1 MAGFRDHIPSSVT
14 LNDEAMSLYI
24 RMRRAVNTIDE
35 ADWVSEFDLGNR
47 VLDETAPQLG
57 MATFKLI
64 DAVVRASEEKQGEA

>member
-24 RMRRAVNTIDE
+24 LMRRAVNTIDG
-35 ADWVSEFDLGNR
+35 ADWASEVDLGKR
-47 VLDETAPQLG
+47 VLGETAPQLG